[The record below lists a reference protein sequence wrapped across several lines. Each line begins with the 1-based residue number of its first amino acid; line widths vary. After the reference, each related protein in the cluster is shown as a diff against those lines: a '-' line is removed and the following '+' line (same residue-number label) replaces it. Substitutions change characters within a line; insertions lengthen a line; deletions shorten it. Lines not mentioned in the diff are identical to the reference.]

1 MSLKSLVQL
10 FAEKFLQS
18 KKGWV
23 ADQSTISLQD
33 STQLSVITD
42 GKSHPFTMPYT
53 GVVNLRG
60 YGVWFTDIGGF
71 NLINLGPSANGNLSI
86 WVYAKKVK
94 NSPTQLGNQ
103 TSSLLPIFVYTKS
116 KVTIDLMF
124 GGASC

>member
-1 MSLKSLVQL
+1 MLLKALVQL

-53 GVVNLRG
+53 GSLTQEVMEFGLR
-60 YGVWFTDIGGF
+60 YWRVQPYQSWAVCEWEPFY
-71 NLINLGPSANGNLSI
+71 LGLRQ
-86 WVYAKKVK
+86 KKVK

-103 TSSLLPIFVYTKS
+103 TSSLLPIFVYTK
-116 KVTIDLMF
+116 VE
-124 GGASC
+124 GNN